1 MKKLQTRPFISVMAL
16 MLLSLAVSYRID
28 ASLDWLSFTFQL
40 IDLTVQ
46 VSDSATEAVQ
56 NDLVNAFIKLDI
68 SSVLQ
73 IVVIF

>member
-1 MKKLQTRPFISVMAL
+1 MKQLQIKPIISVMAL

-28 ASLDWLSFTFQL
+28 ASLDWLSFTFHL

-46 VSDSATEAVQ
+46 VSDTATEAVQ
-56 NDLVNAFIKLDI
+56 NDLVNAIIKFDL
-68 SSVLQ
+68 SSALQ

>member
-1 MKKLQTRPFISVMAL
+1 MKQLQTKPFMSVLAL

-40 IDLTVQ
+40 IDLTAQ

-56 NDLVNAFIKLDI
+56 NDLVNAIIKFDI
-68 SSVLQ
+68 SSALQ

>member
-1 MKKLQTRPFISVMAL
+1 MKQLQTKPFISVLAL
-16 MLLSLAVSYRID
+16 MLLSLAISYRID

-40 IDLTVQ
+40 IDLTAQ

-56 NDLVNAFIKLDI
+56 NDLVNAIIKLDI

>member
-1 MKKLQTRPFISVMAL
+1 MKQLQTKPFISVLAL
-16 MLLSLAVSYRID
+16 MLLSLAISYRID

-40 IDLTVQ
+40 IDLTAQ

-56 NDLVNAFIKLDI
+56 NDLVNAIIKFDLF
-68 SSVLQ
+68 SALQ